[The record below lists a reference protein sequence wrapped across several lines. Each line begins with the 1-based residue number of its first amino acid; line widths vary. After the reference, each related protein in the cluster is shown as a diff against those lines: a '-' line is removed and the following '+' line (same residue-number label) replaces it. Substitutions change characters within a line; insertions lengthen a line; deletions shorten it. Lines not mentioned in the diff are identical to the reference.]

1 MIWRTLAGTLAVCPA
16 PHCVATFT
24 TINTWGRIKAEY
36 AEYSGCTY
44 RLLVGSVLWCSLT
57 NIWRLNTVFFNDH
70 TYQTSPVPLVTY
82 QGHAGTEFCGW
93 WGLQVQVFKVER
105 WARSA
110 GRNNTSY
117 IGQLGKARAIFLD
130 STRCTTCAPC
140 QLALV
145 TRITTTFSIS
155 QKKSRSSS
163 VAFPGPSGS
172 LAVKISSPK
181 AIDELWWLDLDRPCS
196 QTALPLNMSNF
207 TTSPEFMRAVSSW
220 KVSVATCTWLCRG
233 FVVTVASRAL
243 NEYINMNGMA

>member
-82 QGHAGTEFCGW
+82 QGRAGTEFCGW

-155 QKKSRSSS
+155 PKKIKKQQCGFSRPKWEFGCQNQLSKSYWWTL
-163 VAFPGPSGS
+163 VTWPGPSLQSNCLALEHVEFHHLPRVHACCKLMKGLGGNLHLTLQRVRGHCCIAGS
-172 LAVKISSPK
+172 QWI
-181 AIDELWWLDLDRPCS
+181 
-196 QTALPLNMSNF
+196 
-207 TTSPEFMRAVSSW
+207 
-220 KVSVATCTWLCRG
+220 
-233 FVVTVASRAL
+233 
-243 NEYINMNGMA
+243 